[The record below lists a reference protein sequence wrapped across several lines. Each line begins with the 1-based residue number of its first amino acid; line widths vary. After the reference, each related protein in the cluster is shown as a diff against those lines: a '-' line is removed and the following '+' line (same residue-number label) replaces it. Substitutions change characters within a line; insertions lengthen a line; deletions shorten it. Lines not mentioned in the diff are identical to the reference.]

1 MVAWNNIPRGRCSRP
16 LLFLALVILPLSSG
30 LSPPPI
36 IACKST
42 SEVQRA
48 IDIYVK
54 PNDVV
59 LELGAQLSDTSAH
72 LCRAVGAG
80 GRAVLVDVKRKV
92 ATSGRSI
99 GRDASLFV
107 ETDNHHPESIT
118 TDNTESFV
126 DRTEYHELEQFDQWR
141 ELVITEG
148 STRQYDVVILD
159 VSSTIGND
167 LHLTAMSLANEFIAS
182 QIKCRAI
189 IMKSKLLSQFSK
201 RIIHSQ
207 RLLDGTDRL
216 PSKDELDRCSA
227 PVIIP
232 CVGVNDYRM
241 TIPYAVEP
249 GDEVIEVGCHF
260 GSTTSLLHDAAVA
273 KEKENGRSG
282 FVAGVDIGHK
292 IIQSAK
298 RRYPDITFEV
308 VDACNTLDLL
318 RVKQRHRGGLYSFS
332 SLGYDIVYA
341 DIGGL
346 SGAHGLLESM
356 ALLDALG
363 RALEPRCIV
372 IKSLC
377 MKRLASQLVPLSK
390 MPS

>member
-1 MVAWNNIPRGRCSRP
+1 
-16 LLFLALVILPLSSG
+16 
-30 LSPPPI
+30 
-36 IACKST
+36 
-42 SEVQRA
+42 
-48 IDIYVK
+48 
-54 PNDVV
+54 V

-107 ETDNHHPESIT
+107 ETDDLHPESIT
-118 TDNTESFV
+118 TDTESFV

-148 STRQYDVVILD
+148 SAHRQYDVMILD

-182 QIKCRAI
+182 QTKSRAI

-207 RLLDGTDRL
+207 RLSDGTVRL
-216 PSKDELDRCSA
+216 PSKDELDRCST

-232 CVGVNDYRM
+232 CVGVNDYRK
-241 TIPYAVEP
+241 TIPYVVES

-273 KEKENGRSG
+273 KEKENGRSTL
-282 FVAGVDIGHK
+282 
-292 IIQSAK
+292 AK
-298 RRYPDITFEV
+298 R
-308 VDACNTLDLL
+308 
-318 RVKQRHRGGLYSFS
+318 
-332 SLGYDIVYA
+332 
-341 DIGGL
+341 
-346 SGAHGLLESM
+346 
-356 ALLDALG
+356 
-363 RALEPRCIV
+363 
-372 IKSLC
+372 
-377 MKRLASQLVPLSK
+377 
-390 MPS
+390 

>member
-107 ETDNHHPESIT
+107 ETDDLHPESIT
-118 TDNTESFV
+118 TDTESFV

-141 ELVITEG
+141 ELVTYYRGE
-148 STRQYDVVILD
+148 
-159 VSSTIGND
+159 
-167 LHLTAMSLANEFIAS
+167 
-182 QIKCRAI
+182 
-189 IMKSKLLSQFSK
+189 
-201 RIIHSQ
+201 
-207 RLLDGTDRL
+207 
-216 PSKDELDRCSA
+216 CS
-227 PVIIP
+227 
-232 CVGVNDYRM
+232 
-241 TIPYAVEP
+241 
-249 GDEVIEVGCHF
+249 
-260 GSTTSLLHDAAVA
+260 
-273 KEKENGRSG
+273 
-282 FVAGVDIGHK
+282 
-292 IIQSAK
+292 
-298 RRYPDITFEV
+298 
-308 VDACNTLDLL
+308 
-318 RVKQRHRGGLYSFS
+318 
-332 SLGYDIVYA
+332 
-341 DIGGL
+341 
-346 SGAHGLLESM
+346 
-356 ALLDALG
+356 
-363 RALEPRCIV
+363 
-372 IKSLC
+372 
-377 MKRLASQLVPLSK
+377 
-390 MPS
+390 